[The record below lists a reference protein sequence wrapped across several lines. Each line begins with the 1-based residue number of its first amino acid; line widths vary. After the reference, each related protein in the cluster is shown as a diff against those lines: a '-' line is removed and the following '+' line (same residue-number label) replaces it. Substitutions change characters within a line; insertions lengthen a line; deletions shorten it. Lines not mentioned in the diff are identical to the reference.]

1 MLQLEERVFVMT
13 GLAMA
18 FQDSIDAD
26 ENMSASPDDEN
37 KEEQLQ
43 VEWKRLV
50 FRLHR
55 LPAKAHA
62 RIRHLVVDAIAAAR
76 KSQQATVVAQ
86 LREALLQFHP
96 EAAGACKAA
105 ALQILEKNG
114 GYDDD
119 DDDEDQDMDEEDD
132 VANEVQQKA
141 QSEAGL
147 SSVLSFEG
155 VILNSSLDGQEDASR
170 ADWIAAVKKC
180 KTVSKLGALAAAFC
194 SKASEKLDKIESEQ
208 VALSDALESWEKSS
222 SLRKK
227 SSKPEKEP
235 AEVWTNVTFTDDFCL
250 AKVEDFP
257 WWPAK
262 KCIVKDQKVAK
273 SLASL
278 GRSVVSLVGESGG
291 LRVVVKEK
299 VIPYSE
305 TLPEQED
312 LNSHPKEIRSQLED
326 CHAMARRIIRGK
338 GSKANGPRRKS
349 TVALDGLEDEKK
361 IST

>member
-1 MLQLEERVFVMT
+1 MN
-13 GLAMA
+13 GLATA
-18 FQDSIDAD
+18 FQDSTDAD
-26 ENMSASPDDEN
+26 ENMSTSADDNN

-105 ALQILEKNG
+105 ALKILEKYG
-114 GYDDD
+114 GYDDDD

-227 SSKPEKEP
+227 SCKPEKEP
-235 AEVWTNVTFTDDFCL
+235 TEVWTNVAFTDDFCL

-299 VIPYSE
+299 IIPYLE
-305 TLPEQED
+305 TSPEQED

-326 CHAMARRIIRGK
+326 CQAMARRIIRGK
-338 GSKANGPRRKS
+338 GSKSNGPKRKS
-349 TVALDGLEDEKK
+349 TVAHDGLKDEKK